1 MEVLGEIYL
10 RIQSWKGVVLLLF
23 FIALHSTL
31 FAQSS
36 LVTGYVYSQVGHE
49 PLTGATILAQSTEY
63 ATISDSTGYF
73 KLELPPGLYNLEI
86 RFVGYKT
93 YVQQE
98 IQTSGVRPLY
108 LEIILDSQP
117 TELTGVVI
125 ESAGFHKTDE
135 TPLSIRSFSYAEA
148 FRIPGA
154 TLDLSKVIQS
164 YPGVLPR
171 SSFGYNIVFRGGS
184 PTENGY
190 YLDGVKIPS
199 ITHFSVQGASGGPNG
214 LVNLDFVKNVDIYT
228 AAFPVSRGN
237 ALSGVMEIT
246 ERDGRTDKFGA
257 RVTLGATDYGAT
269 IEGPMGKKSSY
280 LFSARHSFSQYLL
293 AAFNV
298 PVLPT
303 YTDIQFRQKI
313 KFDSRNELA
322 IIAIAASDKYELNTE
337 AEESDALLY
346 NIGYIPEGTQ
356 QQYTIGL
363 NYKHYLPN
371 SYYNV
376 IISHTAFNNDA
387 DKFKDNTGLEADRL
401 LKYRSSNRNEQIRVE
416 QTIFISG
423 GQIEYGVEANNADNN
438 FDIYGFDVRPQAID
452 TVDTITSVNNWNL
465 AAYINTS
472 QRLINDR
479 LVFSEGIRFDMN
491 TYNNEMINPLAQ
503 FSPRIAISWR
513 QNEHLSINAST
524 GIYYQ
529 MPNEV
534 VLAFADDP
542 YQDNLKYIRSP
553 QAALGIEYRN
563 ADNYRVSVEGFY
575 KHYNNYP
582 FLLLDSISY
591 ANAIGDY
598 VIIGNQPASSESQ
611 GHAYGLEFYVQQKLK
626 RNYWWMASYTYSV
639 SEFKDKHGEYVA
651 SVWDSRHFISLSA
664 GKSWKSGWQ
673 AGLRWRYSSGT
684 PYTSYDTLASSKITN
699 WDVANRGIFDYNTLN
714 ANRLS
719 AFHVLDIRVDK
730 SWTFKRWSMNV
741 FLDIQNAY
749 RSDIELLP
757 YLTTVNDDN
766 GEPLLVPG
774 DPSRY
779 QLQQINSDTGRMLT
793 TFGIVADF

>member
-1 MEVLGEIYL
+1 MEVSGEIYL

-171 SSFGYNIVFRGGS
+171 SSFGYTIVFRGGS

-269 IEGPMGKKSSY
+269 IEGPMGKN
-280 LFSARHSFSQYLL
+280 R
-293 AAFNV
+293 
-298 PVLPT
+298 
-303 YTDIQFRQKI
+303 
-313 KFDSRNELA
+313 
-322 IIAIAASDKYELNTE
+322 
-337 AEESDALLY
+337 
-346 NIGYIPEGTQ
+346 
-356 QQYTIGL
+356 
-363 NYKHYLPN
+363 
-371 SYYNV
+371 V
-376 IISHTAFNNDA
+376 IYFLHVIH
-387 DKFKDNTGLEADRL
+387 
-401 LKYRSSNRNEQIRVE
+401 
-416 QTIFISG
+416 
-423 GQIEYGVEANNADNN
+423 
-438 FDIYGFDVRPQAID
+438 
-452 TVDTITSVNNWNL
+452 SVN
-465 AAYINTS
+465 
-472 QRLINDR
+472 
-479 LVFSEGIRFDMN
+479 
-491 TYNNEMINPLAQ
+491 
-503 FSPRIAISWR
+503 
-513 QNEHLSINAST
+513 
-524 GIYYQ
+524 IY
-529 MPNEV
+529 
-534 VLAFADDP
+534 
-542 YQDNLKYIRSP
+542 
-553 QAALGIEYRN
+553 
-563 ADNYRVSVEGFY
+563 
-575 KHYNNYP
+575 
-582 FLLLDSISY
+582 
-591 ANAIGDY
+591 
-598 VIIGNQPASSESQ
+598 
-611 GHAYGLEFYVQQKLK
+611 
-626 RNYWWMASYTYSV
+626 
-639 SEFKDKHGEYVA
+639 
-651 SVWDSRHFISLSA
+651 
-664 GKSWKSGWQ
+664 
-673 AGLRWRYSSGT
+673 
-684 PYTSYDTLASSKITN
+684 
-699 WDVANRGIFDYNTLN
+699 
-714 ANRLS
+714 
-719 AFHVLDIRVDK
+719 
-730 SWTFKRWSMNV
+730 
-741 FLDIQNAY
+741 
-749 RSDIELLP
+749 
-757 YLTTVNDDN
+757 
-766 GEPLLVPG
+766 
-774 DPSRY
+774 
-779 QLQQINSDTGRMLT
+779 
-793 TFGIVADF
+793 